1 MKKIII
7 SIVVALVIIAAT
19 ATVLIT
25 SINSKKETTG
35 IEKTISI
42 LVDYGDGTSDEYTI
56 NTTKDILKDALFEK
70 NLIDGKESQYGFYI
84 TSVNSVKADDKLQ
97 TWWKI
102 TKKGEMVHTGISS
115 IKITDGDVYELT
127 LTKGYNE

>member
-25 SINSKKETTG
+25 SIDSKKETTG

-70 NLIDGKESQYGFYI
+70 NLIDGKESEYGFYI
-84 TSVNSVKADDKLQ
+84 TK
-97 TWWKI
+97 
-102 TKKGEMVHTGISS
+102 M
-115 IKITDGDVYELT
+115 
-127 LTKGYNE
+127 